1 MNLIKG
7 VTFQTNLNHFPFKE
21 DSFIAIAAHGRSLGD
36 RIGLEIDEYLQR
48 LK

>member
-7 VTFQTNLNHFPFKE
+7 VTFQTNFNHFRFKE
-21 DSFIAIAAHGRSLGD
+21 DSSIAITAHGRSLGD
-36 RIGLEIDEYLQR
+36 TIGLETDEYLQR